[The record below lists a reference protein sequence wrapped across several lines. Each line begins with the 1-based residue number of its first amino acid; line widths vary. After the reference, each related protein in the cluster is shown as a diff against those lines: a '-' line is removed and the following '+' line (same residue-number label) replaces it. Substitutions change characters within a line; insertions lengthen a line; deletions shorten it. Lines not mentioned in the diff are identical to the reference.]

1 MKFMRIAALL
11 STIGLLVLAI
21 AHGSTILIFIDPASM
36 VLVPVVC
43 ALMLVATHGGSAV
56 RSALRDGLAGV
67 FGRLDLTREPERARR
82 VAAVANSGMNFS
94 LIAGVVGGLVGLIQM
109 FQSLSDPSAIGPA
122 MAVALLT
129 AFYAACLV
137 FSLFMPMARNAAAA
151 D

>member
-1 MKFMRIAALL
+1 MNFMRIAALL
-11 STIGLLVLAI
+11 STIGLFVFAI
-21 AHGSTILIFIDPASM
+21 FNGSTVLVFIDPASV

-43 ALMLVATHGGSAV
+43 GLMLVATHGGAV
-56 RSALRDGLAGV
+56 VRGALHDGLAGM
-67 FGRLDLTREPERARR
+67 FGQLDLTQEPDRARR
-82 VAAVANSGMNFS
+82 VAMVANSGMNFS
-94 LIAGVVGGLVGLIQM
+94 LIAGVVGGLIGLIQM

-137 FSLFMPMARNAAAA
+137 FLLFMPMARNAAIA